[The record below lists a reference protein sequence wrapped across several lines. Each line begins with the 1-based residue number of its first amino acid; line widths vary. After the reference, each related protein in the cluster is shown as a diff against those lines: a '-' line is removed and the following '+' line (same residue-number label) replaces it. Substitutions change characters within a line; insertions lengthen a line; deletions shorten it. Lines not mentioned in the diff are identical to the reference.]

1 MRRPLILVVAVMSL
15 TGCAPAA
22 SVSTSQPSRSAT
34 SRPSPT
40 PSASALIDTAQD
52 GIAGPGG
59 MTLRQEIGA
68 VMMVGFTGPLTP
80 AVLSDWRQR
89 QFGGL
94 MLVPTNQNA
103 PDPAEIRKVIASVR
117 SVMAHPLLAATNQEG
132 GTICFPQTR
141 VPCLAGASQAGSEGP
156 GAVQSEMTTMAAG
169 LKALGFDINVA
180 PVVDLSDA
188 LHPVMHERSYGLN
201 PRAVAADVTAAIA
214 GMHAAGMYATAETV
228 ATGDA
233 VPLKAAIAAHVD
245 LVMIGYLN
253 GPSVD
258 SSADSSMMTLMHTL
272 RSRLGYQGV
281 VISDDLDVSA
291 SNRQTQSP
299 AAAVRFLENG
309 GDMVIVSH
317 DLDVADVTYDAIHA
331 AVLDGAYSRA
341 QLDASVQKLL
351 NLGLRFM
358 P

>member
-1 MRRPLILVVAVMSL
+1 MRRLWWLPAIVLLAAC
-15 TGCAPAA
+15 TPRAAA
-22 SVSTSQPSRSAT
+22 SSPSVTARPPVTLALASPA
-34 SRPSPT
+34 PSP
-40 PSASALIDTAQD
+40 PSSDQD
-52 GIAGPGG
+52 AVLGPGG

-80 AVLSDWRQR
+80 AVLRNWRQR

-94 MLVPTNQNA
+94 ILVPINQNA

-180 PVVDLSDA
+180 PVVDLSDV

-214 GMHAAGMYATAETV
+214 GMHAAGMYAAAQTL
-228 ATGDA
+228 ATGDLE
-233 VPLKAAIAAHVD
+233 PLKAAIAAHVD

-258 SSADSSMMTLMHTL
+258 SSAGSSMLTLMHTL

-291 SNRQTQSP
+291 SNRKTQSP

-309 GDMVIVSH
+309 GDMVIVSQ